1 MQYMEEEPRIDVLQD
16 LYTTS
21 EGRKHLKYT
30 ARYVDPNDHAN
41 NITEQADSPT
51 EALERLY
58 EALEHRGISR
68 DTLPRPRL
76 L

>member
-1 MQYMEEEPRIDVLQD
+1 MEEEPHINVLQD
-16 LYTTS
+16 LCTSS
-21 EGRKHLKYT
+21 EGTTHLKYT
-30 ARYVDPNDHAN
+30 AYYVDPTDHTN

-51 EALERLY
+51 EALEQLY
-58 EALEHRGISR
+58 EALEHRSISR